1 MGFLFI
7 DRVEMIHV
15 KVDQLLLSNVGFA
28 VILKS
33 LEDERS
39 LPIIIG
45 AAEAQSIAIFINKV
59 EMPRPLTHDLLK
71 TMLDFLEC
79 RLIRIE
85 IHSLES
91 GTFYAN
97 LILEQDGKGLEMDAR
112 PSDAIA
118 LALRC
123 NAQIY
128 VHENVMNEAAIV
140 LADQPEASDKDLSK
154 TLVATENAAKTTST
168 PMEILGKK
176 LQEAIKEERYEE
188 AAKLRDEINR
198 LEKTHTKN

>member
-1 MGFLFI
+1 
-7 DRVEMIHV
+7 MIHV

-28 VILKS
+28 IILKS
-33 LEDERS
+33 LDDERS
-39 LPIIIG
+39 LPIVIG

-85 IHSLES
+85 IHKLEN
-91 GTFYAN
+91 GTFYAD
-97 LILEQDGKGLEMDAR
+97 LVLEQDGKELKMDAR
-112 PSDAIA
+112 PSDSVA

-128 VHENVMNEAAIV
+128 VHKNIMDEAGII
-140 LADQPEASDKDLSK
+140 LAEQDTAPSDMPAHADGSDSSEP
-154 TLVATENAAKTTST
+154 ATPIQT
-168 PMEILGKK
+168 
-176 LQEAIKEERYEE
+176 LQEQLRKAVEDERYED
-188 AAKLRDEINR
+188 AARFRDEIKR
-198 LEKTHTKN
+198 LEKTHTEN